1 MTSSHDPPMR
11 ARDHARLT
19 ALGMIVVFALVL
31 GSCWVN
37 QGNLAIADRVNPSA
51 EVTIG
56 SQTLDL
62 AYGPDAAQLLDVYV
76 PRGTTRGTIVYFHSG
91 GWTGG
96 SKALVPPV
104 IFQQLDRGW
113 AVVSVDY
120 RLAGTPGV
128 QAPQVLADVD
138 RSIRYVKANA
148 TTLQLDTST
157 VVAAGWSAG
166 GHLALM
172 AALAAGFQVAPDLP
186 AELAAVSPVVDAVV
200 SMAATADPADVGGRQ
215 PRRAQLGGDLPRLL
229 DRRPRRPDAVR
240 PVHPAALQPRVPGRH
255 GRHARTG
262 AAARLHRLRRRRPHR
277 ADGHPGLPLSSTWT
291 EVAGDRT
298 TYVDVPPTGGHDVPA
313 RDEQDRLRLLAHQG
327 RDPDLLSDVRVGPGK
342 VGPRAGTPGGRPRG
356 TVTGRP

>member
-1 MTSSHDPPMR
+1 MTSSHNPPMR

-19 ALGMIVVFALVL
+19 ALGMVVLSALVL

-62 AYGPDAAQLLDVYV
+62 AYGPDATQLLDVYV
-76 PRGTTRGTIVYFHSG
+76 PRGTNRGTIVYFHSG

-104 IFQQLDRGW
+104 IFQQLNRGW

-148 TTLQLDTST
+148 TTLKLDTST

-172 AALAAGFQVAPDLP
+172 AALAPGFQVAPDLP
-186 AELAAVSPVVDAVV
+186 AELAAVSPGVDAVV
-200 SMAATADPADVGGRQ
+200 AMAATADPATWAGANPVGLSSVESF
-215 PRRAQLGGDLPRLL
+215 LGCSTDG
-229 DRRPRRPDAVR
+229 PDALMPCDPFTPLLYS
-240 PVHPAALQPRVPGRH
+240 PVFRAGMAAMLGLALPPAYIAYGADDPIVPM
-255 GRHARTG
+255 ATQ
-262 AAARLHRLRRRRPHR
+262 
-277 ADGHPGLPLSSTWT
+277 GLPLSSTWT

-298 TYVDVPPTGGHDVPA
+298 TYVDVPPTSGHDVP
-313 RDEQDRLRLLAHQG
+313 RGMNKTVFDSWLT
-327 RDPDLLSDVRVGPGK
+327 K
-342 VGPRAGTPGGRPRG
+342 V
-356 TVTGRP
+356 VTRTF